1 MKKGFTLVELLVVIG
16 IMGLLGTVSVGG
28 YRAMQRGMAE
38 RGVMDNVNNFIR
50 AAYQRAQIDRQPTA
64 VYFWNETLRQE
75 DDYSAPVVI
84 GKAVAIRRSGRIT
97 KVDGQL
103 LYDEFADLERSYA
116 TDDGSGSGSNSGG
129 LGANGENSGNAKS
142 YTMYLYPLDRLSD
155 VEDSSSGEHL
165 PRSIVEQRVTGQ
177 KPLTPLYLSGNNG
190 VLEHNDPGNAYRSGN
205 SLDKGNLKSYA
216 FKLSSDDPSQVNWE
230 AGMAYGF
237 EFAELELPHGYIF
250 GSTYSDDIGKPIK
263 TQGTLVFSVGACTG
277 NGIEGSGGIEN
288 RGGVI
293 RVSSLRPG
301 ESGAISVEKVDDSA
315 RPN

>member
-38 RGVMDNVNNFIR
+38 RGVMDNVNHFIR

-64 VYFWNETLRQE
+64 IFFWNETLRQE

-103 LYDEFADLERSYA
+103 LYDEFADLERSFA
-116 TDDGSGSGSNSGG
+116 TDDNTAGGIGDGSAGQTK
-129 LGANGENSGNAKS
+129 A
-142 YTMYLYPLDRLSD
+142 TMYLYPIDKLSD
-155 VEDSSSGEHL
+155 IEDSSAGEHL
-165 PRSIVEQRVTGQ
+165 PRSIVEQRVTGRN
-177 KPLTPLYLSGNNG
+177 PLTPLYLSGNNG
-190 VLEHNDPGNAYRSGN
+190 VLEHNDSGNAYRSGET
-205 SLDKGNLKSYA
+205 LQKGNLKSYA

-230 AGMAYGF
+230 SGMAYGF

-250 GSTYSDDIGKPIK
+250 GSTYSDDIGKPVR
-263 TQGTLVFSVGACTG
+263 TQGTLVFEIGACTG
-277 NGIEGSGGIEN
+277 NGIEGSGGVRN
-288 RGGVI
+288 RSGVI
-293 RVSSLRPG
+293 SVSSLRPG
-301 ESGAISVEKVDDSA
+301 DSGAITTKEVGTSRNPTEDL
-315 RPN
+315 